1 MRVIDILLDKRS
13 YKTYKNTL
21 IHDISLKT
29 FIGAK
34 PLRIWFEKQMDLL
47 KFMMELDIQY
57 YLLLKDLMQ
66 FIIALNTL

>member
-21 IHDISLKT
+21 IHDISLKS

-34 PLRIWFEKQMDLL
+34 PLRIWFEK
-47 KFMMELDIQY
+47 
-57 YLLLKDLMQ
+57 
-66 FIIALNTL
+66 